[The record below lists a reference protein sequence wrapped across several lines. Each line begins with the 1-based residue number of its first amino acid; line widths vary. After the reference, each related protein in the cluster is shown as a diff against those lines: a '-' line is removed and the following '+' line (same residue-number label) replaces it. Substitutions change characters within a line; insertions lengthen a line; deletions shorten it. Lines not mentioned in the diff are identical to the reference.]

1 MARNVPQFIDVPRGP
16 KKASGAKELT
26 IVPSGEAPGAFEN
39 ISVASVWLNTKGDKV
54 YIKGDTSIEITPA
67 DKSDV
72 RGPVE
77 QLFGSPEEVKAFLKE
92 QGYAFSHVR
101 GGEREG
107 TSFTGSLE
115 SEGTGETKAQLD
127 EQIADLIENID
138 SKKQAINSAIN
149 KANELSTIEGFES
162 MRSILDEISKQ
173 TEELLWQVNKIS
185 LEDDKLDSS
194 ENDLDFTLKEKLK
207 NKNSLNQ
214 IEEDLATLLKNA
226 QVTLESLKK
235 LASVSSDTSG
245 EGATPPTEGAGQ
257 DAKDGA
263 DTPGDKKGGPE
274 GPEGP
279 EFGLVIAELKTKV
292 EGIINA
298 ITTPKE
304 FGEFRKNMVRL
315 PSRDSDRT
323 RYLFFRLD
331 DIKAKVNRVISDDE
345 LGQVK
350 ATEKWLASLAERK
363 FDDLKSADFDV
374 QYRQAQE
381 KIIATHSEADAE
393 ILEQTWVQSPAISIA
408 EWQDVLHQLLDT
420 EKQTIEEEVR
430 MRTEMLKRELN
441 RRRRGFIIQR
451 FTEQSGGKEKLAL
464 LESVILDGYEVYRKH
479 IHKAVGGR
487 ISTKERQELWDQK
500 GGEKILE
507 DAIVRYLQA
516 FSGMNPDEGS
526 KLFRVIIEG
535 LRPEEN

>member
-245 EGATPPTEGAGQ
+245 EGATPPAGAGES
-257 DAKDGA
+257 
-263 DTPGDKKGGPE
+263 TTSDKPEPKRMGKGGGSGDGGDGGE
-274 GPEGP
+274 HSNIE
-279 EFGLVIAELKTKV
+279 
-292 EGIINA
+292 
-298 ITTPKE
+298 KE
-304 FGEFRKNMVRL
+304 FKAFLERPDGKEIVDTYKMIIKGEWQYFTQAVSRTQKYLSLNEKIDVWENDEHML
-315 PSRDSDRT
+315 PAILTQLSKDLTQKHSVTKDQASAI
-323 RYLFFRLD
+323 L
-331 DIKAKVNRVISDDE
+331 RVV
-345 LGQVK
+345 LGQLH
-350 ATEKWLASLAERK
+350 TEFLDKQEEKRK
-363 FDDLKSADFDV
+363 QNQGAK
-374 QYRQAQE
+374 
-381 KIIATHSEADAE
+381 
-393 ILEQTWVQSPAISIA
+393 
-408 EWQDVLHQLLDT
+408 
-420 EKQTIEEEVR
+420 
-430 MRTEMLKRELN
+430 
-441 RRRRGFIIQR
+441 
-451 FTEQSGGKEKLAL
+451 
-464 LESVILDGYEVYRKH
+464 
-479 IHKAVGGR
+479 
-487 ISTKERQELWDQK
+487 
-500 GGEKILE
+500 
-507 DAIVRYLQA
+507 
-516 FSGMNPDEGS
+516 
-526 KLFRVIIEG
+526 
-535 LRPEEN
+535 